1 MATQEFKTKV
11 LRSLALQGY
20 PIMLKVPEL
29 EIHPEKF
36 DEMLSCI
43 EKKTTGFF
51 KKSFDD
57 AALECAKKYLG

>member
-1 MATQEFKTKV
+1 MTTQECKKKL

-20 PIMLKVPEL
+20 PIVMKVPLL
-29 EIHPEKF
+29 EKDPKLLDDICA
-36 DEMLSCI
+36 CI

-51 KKSFDD
+51 KKSFDE